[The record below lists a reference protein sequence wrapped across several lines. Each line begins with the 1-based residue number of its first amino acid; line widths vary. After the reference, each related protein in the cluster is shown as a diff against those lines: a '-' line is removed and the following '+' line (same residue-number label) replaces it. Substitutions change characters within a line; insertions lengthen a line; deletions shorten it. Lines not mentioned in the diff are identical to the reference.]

1 MNRRSKL
8 GLLDS
13 LHRVARWMRPAAPI
27 IALVGLALFTLC
39 AGLLLFAQ
47 AEAPDKILLPAIVG
61 VLWCLCGYVFIHA
74 FAEVPAPPGAELE
87 GWPRLK
93 RQLARAWHWLL
104 AVSYVG
110 ITLWA
115 LLITNHV
122 IGEALS

>member
-1 MNRRSKL
+1 MNGRSRR
-8 GLLDS
+8 GLLDT
-13 LHRVARWMRPAAPI
+13 LHQIARRTRPAAPVL
-27 IALVGLALFTLC
+27 ATVGLLLFALC

-47 AEAPDKILLPAIVG
+47 AEAPDKILLPGIVG

-74 FAEVPAPPGAELE
+74 FAEVPAAPGPDIS
-87 GWPRLK
+87 GWPRLR

-104 AVSYVG
+104 AFVFVG

-115 LLITNHV
+115 LLITNNV